1 MSDNDTHQTTFRDLV
16 QCLREAGP
24 PTRAA
29 IVYGTCRD
37 CGRANRLL
45 ARDTRTCVVEVYDKE
60 AGAYVMRSNPA
71 CRGGAG

>member
-1 MSDNDTHQTTFRDLV
+1 MSDDDTHQTT
-16 QCLREAGP
+16 GP
-24 PTRAA
+24 PTRQA
-29 IVYGTCRD
+29 IVYGVCRD

-71 CRGGAG
+71 CRGTIDSAMGMG